1 MSQLRLNVINM
12 AFQKLDKTRDGKIS
26 CEDLANV
33 YNVKQHPKFLNGE
46 LTEHQV
52 LKQFLDSFE
61 VSQHKDGVVSF
72 DEFVNYYAGV
82 SASIDSDIYFD
93 HMMRNSWKL

>member
-33 YNVKQHPKFLNGE
+33 YNVKQHPKFQNGE
-46 LTEHQV
+46 LTEQQV
-52 LKQFLDSFE
+52 LAQFLDSFE
-61 VSQHKDGVVSF
+61 VSQHKDGIVSF
-72 DEFVNYYAGV
+72 IQYYF
-82 SASIDSDIYFD
+82 YNKNK
-93 HMMRNSWKL
+93 NSRI